1 MALIKSKGN
10 MYTWVTDEW
19 NPVKGK
25 CSHDCSYCYMKRWG
39 KQNPIHLCENE
50 FKTDLGSGKFIF
62 IVSGS
67 DLFAQ
72 DVPQEWIDKTLEYC
86 KQFSGNKYLFQS
98 KNPSRINGSLL
109 PENSVVCTT
118 IESNRWYADVMRN
131 SPPPYKRAVGM
142 QCIDL
147 PKYLTIEP
155 ILDFD
160 MDEMIEIIKG
170 VNPVQ
175 INIGADSGNNHL
187 PEPSKEKLLAL
198 IDELKKFTVID
209 QKRNL
214 TRLLKQTIPCH
225 TNPL

>member
-1 MALIKSKGN
+1 MALIKSRGN

-19 NPVKGK
+19 NPVKGE
-25 CSHDCSYCYMKRWG
+25 CFHNCSYCYMKRWG
-39 KQNPIHLCENE
+39 KQNPVHLCESE
-50 FKTDLGSGKFIF
+50 FKTDLGSGKVIF
-62 IVSGS
+62 VVSGS

-72 DVPQEWIDKTLEYC
+72 DIPQEWIDKTITYC
-86 KQFSGNKYLFQS
+86 KQFPGNKYLFQS

-109 PENSVVCTT
+109 PNNSIVCTT
-118 IESNRWYADVMRN
+118 IESNRWYPDVMRN

-160 MDEMIEIIKG
+160 LDDMIEIIKG
-170 VNPVQ
+170 VNPEQV
-175 INIGADSGNNHL
+175 NIGADSGNSHL

-209 QKRNL
+209 EKRNL
-214 TRLLKQTIPCH
+214 ARLLK
-225 TNPL
+225 